1 MMASES
7 IFNDDCMELLFFE
20 TLLKLDFRYITEVMY
35 ECFERYFMYINEQYG
50 QIVTNSVFESAFEVY
65 ETKLIGVEALWEI
78 LLCARNPKVYKSA
91 TQFLQKLYMKMSPTL
106 VEKINEIKEDLLVT
120 CMDQIKTGY
129 TQIRQ
134 EIGDLYEVP
143 IY

>member
-1 MMASES
+1 
-7 IFNDDCMELLFFE
+7 
-20 TLLKLDFRYITEVMY
+20 
-35 ECFERYFMYINEQYG
+35 
-50 QIVTNSVFESAFEVY
+50 
-65 ETKLIGVEALWEI
+65 
-78 LLCARNPKVYKSA
+78 
-91 TQFLQKLYMKMSPTL
+91 MKMSPTL